1 MATPLR
7 SMRILAMTVFVL
19 MLSAIRASAGEARHC
34 GVYDVHDYG
43 ATGDGLSLDTAAIQK
58 AVDACAEAGGG
69 TVRLSAGTFL
79 SGTIRLKSHVSLC
92 LDAGATL
99 LASREIDDYPGITP
113 EIPYYYQPRFTKSLI
128 YAERAENISL
138 VGRGVIDGQGEHFPA
153 RPGDDAMRPYIVRFS
168 ECKNVRVRD
177 LTFLD
182 SARWLSHYLACE
194 NVVIDGITIR
204 SMIRE
209 NRDGIDIDSS
219 SDVRISN
226 CHIESG
232 DDAIV
237 LKATAARPCRRV
249 TVTNCVLS
257 STASALKLGTE
268 SIGGFEDILFTNCTI
283 YDTHGDG
290 IAVEEVDGG
299 VCRRVTISN
308 ITMNNVAV
316 AIFVRLGN
324 RGRQL
329 PDRPSGVGSLGDITI
344 SNITA
349 TGVGPLGCSITGIA
363 GHPVENVTLDNIRL
377 RFQGGGTSAPASLDV
392 PEKADAY
399 PKGAMFGP
407 LPAYGLYCRHVKNL
421 SLSRL
426 DFAFEEEDRRPA
438 LVLDDVADVHLFG
451 LRADLSPSAP
461 ALVWLNQ
468 VRGGLIHGCRLT
480 GDVPVVL
487 RVEGSES
494 SGIALRGND
503 FHCAGRVLDKAA
515 ETPEDAVRMDAQDE

>member
-1 MATPLR
+1 MTLHLR
-7 SMRILAMTVFVL
+7 SMRHPTLTVLVLLLAV
-19 MLSAIRASAGEARHC
+19 APASAGESRQS
-34 GVYDVHDYG
+34 GVYDVYAYG
-43 ATGDGLSLDTAAIQK
+43 ATGDGEALDTASIQK
-58 AVDACAEAGGG
+58 AIDACAEAGGG
-69 TVRLSAGTFL
+69 TVRLSAGIFR
-79 SGTIRLKSHVSLC
+79 SGTIRLRSNVSLC

-99 LASREIDDYPGITP
+99 LASRDIDDYPSITP

-128 YAERAENISL
+128 YAEHAENIAL
-138 VGRGVIDGQGEHFPA
+138 VGRGVIDGQGKHFPA

-168 ECKNVRVRD
+168 ECRNIRVRD

-283 YDTHGDG
+283 YDTKGDAV
-290 IAVEEVDGG
+290 AVEEVDGG
-299 VCRRVTISN
+299 MCRRVNISN

-329 PDRPSGVGSLGDITI
+329 PDRPSGVGTLGDVTI

-349 TGVGPLGCSITGIA
+349 TNVGPLGCSITGIP
-363 GHPVENVTLDNIRL
+363 GHPVQNVTLDNIRI
-377 RFQGGGTSAPASLDV
+377 RFQGGGATGPTALDV
-392 PEKADAY
+392 PEKTDAY
-399 PKGAMFGP
+399 PKGSMFGP
-407 LPAYGLYCRHVKNL
+407 LPAYGLYCRHVRNL

-426 DFAFEEEDRRPA
+426 DFGFDEEDRRPA
-438 LVLDDVADVHLFG
+438 LVLDDVSDVSLSG

-468 VRGGLIHGCRLT
+468 VRGGLTHGCRLA

-487 RVEGSES
+487 RVGGSETT
-494 SGIALRGND
+494 GIALRAND
-503 FHCAGRVLDKAA
+503 FRRAERVFEISGDAPK
-515 ETPEDAVRMDAQDE
+515 DAVSVDE